1 MHFSVKKCSPKD
13 PLPSKDIEKDKRF
26 PGAPLQSKIVYSE
39 LQVCG
44 LLLSQPSLRRI
55 QHPTHTGGGGGGGSV
70 SCWDKQK
77 TVRLN
82 MGGDA
87 ADLIMNDFAK

>member
-1 MHFSVKKCSPKD
+1 MRTSAFATIAASHSTSN
-13 PLPSKDIEKDKRF
+13 SHGR
-26 PGAPLQSKIVYSE
+26 G
-39 LQVCG
+39 
-44 LLLSQPSLRRI
+44 R
-55 QHPTHTGGGGGGGSV
+55 GGGSV